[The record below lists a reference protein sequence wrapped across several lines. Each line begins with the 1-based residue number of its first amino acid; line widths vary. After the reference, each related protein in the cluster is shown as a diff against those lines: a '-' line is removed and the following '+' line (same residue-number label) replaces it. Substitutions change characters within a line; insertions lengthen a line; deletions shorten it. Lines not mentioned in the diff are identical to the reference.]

1 MLPAHR
7 EVALVE
13 EEIEALAERIENGRK
28 FAVAARVLIV
38 GGSCLLALLPT
49 GIAYGRPALL
59 VFGVAAVLA
68 GFVLGGSNRTTVAN
82 LRTRLSDCERKRE
95 ELIAALDL
103 RTVPSRAEFNSA

>member
-13 EEIEALAERIENGRK
+13 EEIEGLAERIENGRK
-28 FAVAARVLIV
+28 FAVAARALIV
-38 GGSCLLALLPT
+38 VGSCLLALLPT

-59 VFGVAAVLA
+59 VFGVAALLA
-68 GFVLGGSNRTTVAN
+68 GFVLLGSNRTSVAN
-82 LRTRLSDCERKRE
+82 LRTRLAACESKRE

-103 RTVPSRAEFNSA
+103 RTVPSPAEANSA